1 MLGTKIVALREV
13 LSNATLNK
21 DSDFNDVVDVLSKQ
35 PDVTASCEV
44 DARGVGA
51 THSLRVHMGD
61 AVICIEVFT
70 NDKYFAVRKGYI
82 LHGNATYWYRWN
94 HALDGFEFDGPA
106 DMREPLY
113 RLLVE
118 VLKGF

>member
-1 MLGTKIVALREV
+1 MLGKIATMKEAL
-13 LSNATLNK
+13 STASFK
-21 DSDFNDVVDVLSKQ
+21 QDSDFNDVVAVLSSL
-35 PDVTASCEV
+35 PDVKVESDV
-44 DARGVGA
+44 DARGIGA

-70 NDKYFAVRKGYI
+70 NDKFFAVRKGYI

-94 HALDGFEFDGPA
+94 HSLDGFEFDGPA
-106 DMREPLY
+106 EMREPLY